1 MNTLIIFLLFIPVL
15 VFVLLLL
22 NLLLAPHQPDLEKVG
37 PYECGFSIIYGQTG
51 EKFTI
56 SFYTVGV
63 LFIIFDLEILLLYPL
78 SVVLYD
84 VQFYGFT
91 IFFLFFIILTVGF
104 IFEFGSGSLNFTNH
118 KNDLTKNSI
127 IQ

>member
-1 MNTLIIFLLFIPVL
+1 MNTLLIFLIFIPVL
-15 VFVLLLL
+15 VFVLLFV
-22 NLLLAPHQPDLEKVG
+22 NLLLAPHQPDQEKVG
-37 PYECGFSIIYGQTG
+37 PYECGFSIMYGQTR
-51 EKFTI
+51 EKFNI

-91 IFFLFFIILTVGF
+91 IFFLFFIVLTVGF
-104 IFEFGSGSLNFTNH
+104 IFEFGSGTLNFTNH
-118 KNDLTKNSI
+118 KSDLSNNSI
-127 IQ
+127 FT